1 MLKVLNVIAEL
12 IAGFSRW
19 FFSTRIPLWLGTIA
33 CLVFILF
40 GIGQCGA
47 KVGAQQDAKKAEAAR
62 ALAERNLG
70 TCRVNNGALETALAS
85 SKASMQAVAEESK
98 KRLETSEKAL
108 NKALRGRKEA
118 ERIAL
123 DLIKAQP
130 GKTVCER
137 VEQVDEALLRS
148 LR

>member
-19 FFSTRIPLWLGTIA
+19 FFSTRIPLWLGTVA

-47 KVGAQQDAKKAEAAR
+47 KVGAQQAAKKAENAR
-62 ALAERNLG
+62 ALAEKNLG
-70 TCRVNNGALETALAS
+70 TCRVNNGALETAMKQT
-85 SKASMQAVAEESK
+85 KASMQAVEDEGK

-137 VEQVDEALLRS
+137 VEQVDETLLRS